1 MFQIKLS
8 VFTVGHDIVMFG
20 QFFPF
25 LWEDTC
31 CGCSFRCFSVSDP
44 GFLMHFDFSPGE
56 TDSNRQHPRLYILLG
71 LWSQGCMSEYPLLF
85 LPPIYHSH
93 FVSTMVALGGWKFTG
108 LRPWLFLKF
117 HLLFHFLYSLS
128 KPERPA
134 FESGWISFYMRNVG
148 WLNSSLVFSV
158 PL

>member
-8 VFTVGHDIVMFG
+8 VFTVGHDAVTFG

-56 TDSNRQHPRLYILLG
+56 IDSNRQHPRLYILLG
-71 LWSQGCMSEYPLLF
+71 LWSQGCTSEYPLLF

-93 FVSTMVALGGWKFTG
+93 FVSTMWHWEA
-108 LRPWLFLKF
+108 
-117 HLLFHFLYSLS
+117 
-128 KPERPA
+128 E
-134 FESGWISFYMRNVG
+134 
-148 WLNSSLVFSV
+148 SSLDLDLDSSSNFIFSFTFFILCPNQKDQLLNQV
-158 PL
+158 ESVSI